1 MSAEDCPSPCGLE
14 QSGGCSH
21 PAGSAS
27 FHLSALPAAFIAF
40 VCEVVQVP
48 RGELTM
54 DRLIDFDDED
64 GRLDYMLR
72 ARGDEYQAYKL
83 PHPASNSALRKLSD
97 ALRRYR
103 AARGEGSR

>member
-1 MSAEDCPSPCGLE
+1 MAAANNEPLDLGCCIRTMSAAE
-14 QSGGCSH
+14 
-21 PAGSAS
+21 
-27 FHLSALPAAFIAF
+27 LSSLPAAFIAF

-54 DRLIDFDDED
+54 ATLIDFDDED

-72 ARGDEYQAYKL
+72 ARADEYQAYKL

-97 ALRRYR
+97 FLRSYR
-103 AARGEGSR
+103 AAMV